1 MICLMKKEKDF
12 WHFDFIPVSKE
23 ESERIKSQ
31 MENGIP
37 ENMFV
42 IRGGRIICGGDEEK
56 NRVIK

>member
-1 MICLMKKEKDF
+1 MKKKKKALG
-12 WHFDFIPVSKE
+12 HFDFIPVSQE

-42 IRGGRIICGGDEEK
+42 IRGDRIICGGDEEK